1 MDFKEG
7 QPPQRCLF
15 ENWERKRKEK
25 EIIIEVQ
32 SDIECSLPLFLRLS
46 CSGLVGGSREG
57 VFLGWEKESFWV
69 CENTHTCTHTHTKHF
84 PVKMFSLPTSQNL
97 CYGYI
102 WFSFNLCCPP
112 HASVSHPSIV
122 LLRLFSS
129 LSPHSA
135 TKASCQSFFS
145 SPLTIVSISFF
156 SIPSTHSY
164 FKPLFFFF
172 LLIFHS
178 LPVIIPV
185 SFVCHL
191 LLLCFKHA
199 LCLYLS
205 SRSFLASSFFP
216 SFFPFLPPFW
226 LFHSP
231 SLFFML
237 SSPVWASCYLFKQL
251 FKKYFL
257 FIVNPWVKVHLGKEG
272 TSADFSG
279 SARVLKLVWLFL
291 FFQKLNF
298 WRLWLQ
304 TELFTY

>member
-1 MDFKEG
+1 LAERKN
-7 QPPQRCLF
+7 LF
-15 ENWERKRKEK
+15 EYVK
-25 EIIIEVQ
+25 I
-32 SDIECSLPLFLRLS
+32 
-46 CSGLVGGSREG
+46 
-57 VFLGWEKESFWV
+57 
-69 CENTHTCTHTHTKHF
+69 HTGAHTHTKHF

-102 WFSFNLCCPP
+102 WFSFNLCCLP

-122 LLRLFSS
+122 VLRLFSS
-129 LSPHSA
+129 LCPHSA

-145 SPLTIVSISFF
+145 SLLTIVSIYLF

-199 LCLYLS
+199 LGLFLS

-216 SFFPFLPPFW
+216 FLPPF
-226 LFHSP
+226 
-231 SLFFML
+231 
-237 SSPVWASCYLFKQL
+237 
-251 FKKYFL
+251 
-257 FIVNPWVKVHLGKEG
+257 
-272 TSADFSG
+272 
-279 SARVLKLVWLFL
+279 
-291 FFQKLNF
+291 
-298 WRLWLQ
+298 
-304 TELFTY
+304 